1 MTRKITTNRLP
12 RCTWKKAAA
21 FAAIGLTSAAA
32 SATNLTTN
40 PGFLDIDEDL
50 AFGDSWGSFGA
61 IAFLDFFNDNNPGHA
76 TLFADQLANIGFLFQ
91 TGIPAIPGETYEVG
105 ASVSFETN
113 WDATTSFGIE
123 FYAADDATKVG
134 EAITQIS
141 GPPGEGYRRYRVQAT
156 APAGAV
162 FARPIIFF
170 DSVQSAGASRAATVD
185 NMTLSIATENLIEN
199 PGFEDIVGDG
209 TFGDLWGTFD
219 NVGFGDFFSNGNPGH
234 AIFFGDFFFNFGTL
248 FQLGIPGTPGTEYRL
263 AADIS
268 FEDQWDALTDFGLE
282 FYDADDATKLGETIV
297 PITQTIGG
305 GYLTYEMTAT
315 APAGTAF
322 VRPVFFFDFVAS
334 EGEQR
339 AATIDNVVLEP
350 NTTNGPCSPAD
361 VTTDG
366 TANGIPDQAVTL
378 SDFSFYLG
386 LWGAGDAAA
395 DLTTDGTSNGVP
407 DGAVTLSDFSFYL
420 ALWGAGCP

>member
-1 MTRKITTNRLP
+1 MNRTPKNNWILK
-12 RCTWKKAAA
+12 RSWKA
-21 FAAIGLTSAAA
+21 AAA
-32 SATNLTTN
+32 SAAVGIATAPASASNLTTN
-40 PGFLDIDEDL
+40 PGFLDVDEDL
-50 AFGDSWGSFGA
+50 AFGDSWGTFGA

-76 TLFADQLANIGFLFQ
+76 TLFADQLPNVGFLFQ
-91 TGIPAIPGETYEVG
+91 TGIPAVPGETYEVG
-105 ASVSFETN
+105 ASVSFESS

-134 EAITQIS
+134 ETVTQIS
-141 GPPGEGYRRYRVQAT
+141 GPLGEGYRRYRVQAT

-162 FARPIIFF
+162 FVRPVIFF
-170 DSVQSAGASRAATVD
+170 DNVQSAGASRAATVD
-185 NMTLSIATENLIEN
+185 NMTLSIATDNLVEN
-199 PGFEDIVGDG
+199 PGFEDIIGDG

-219 NVGFGDFFSNGNPGH
+219 NVGFGDFFGNGNPGH
-234 AIFFGDFFFNFGTL
+234 AVFFGDFFFNFGTL
-248 FQLGIPGTPGTEYRL
+248 FQLGIPGEGGTEYRL

-282 FYDADDATKLGETIV
+282 FYGADDATLIGDTIV

-350 NTTNGPCSPAD
+350 ATTGGPCSPAD

-366 TANGIPDQAVTL
+366 TSNGVPDQAVTL
-378 SDFSFYLG
+378 SDFSFYLS
-386 LWGAGDAAA
+386 LWSTSDIAA

-420 ALWGAGCP
+420 ALWSAGCP